1 MMMLVV
7 ILLQVLDGL
16 KDNSTIKQLDIR
28 LTGVAKKVVK
38 IWQQISQKLFKLTFW
53 AKTKVKEKA
62 ASSNKNDIAY

>member
-38 IWQQISQKLFKLTFW
+38 IWQQIL
-53 AKTKVKEKA
+53 VR
-62 ASSNKNDIAY
+62 SSDSEPIQIHILSKNQSERESCQF

>member
-1 MMMLVV
+1 MKMMMLVV

-38 IWQQISQKLFKLTFW
+38 IWQY
-53 AKTKVKEKA
+53 
-62 ASSNKNDIAY
+62 SNSN

>member
-1 MMMLVV
+1 MMILVV

-38 IWQQISQKLFKLTFW
+38 IWQQIL
-53 AKTKVKEKA
+53 VR
-62 ASSNKNDIAY
+62 SSDSEPIQIHILSKNQSERESCQF

>member
-1 MMMLVV
+1 MKMMMLVV

-38 IWQQISQKLFKLTFW
+38 IRQ
-53 AKTKVKEKA
+53 
-62 ASSNKNDIAY
+62 